1 LYFYVK
7 TINENRKQTE
17 TEWMQANKKN
27 GKLQAKRKK
36 LHLMHTES
44 GEGQGFSG
52 NSNIGVGIGS
62 TSIK

>member
-1 LYFYVK
+1 MK
-7 TINENRKQTE
+7 TGSKQKPNGCRQT
-17 TEWMQANKKN
+17 KKN

>member
-1 LYFYVK
+1 MDAG
-7 TINENRKQTE
+7 KQ
-17 TEWMQANKKN
+17 KKN